1 MSDAGIVEPNGLA
14 PTSLSAPPSG
24 IPPRMPTRAERR
36 RLLWIIGSAAGAVAL
51 VTALVVIVT
60 RPHPFTASDAR
71 RAGVPVMVGQT
82 LFLPNGTTES
92 YPLGAGDEFAQLAE
106 VPEGLLAVIYHDEP
120 DAAGSSTE
128 LRLVYPGGSYEEI
141 ATSLDSEYHVTSDGR
156 TVVIRSSDAH
166 GKLALRS
173 IDIATDRQLH
183 AIGDGSQY
191 VVAVNGDWVLVTN
204 MGNGAD
210 RQPSEIWNARTGAVV
225 PFASYLGV
233 AAWGVT
239 PNGDVLRG
247 VDLDASAQPDAPAD
261 ACYDL
266 VAPIG
271 TATSATLPTTPTGYC
286 GTLNVTEGMM
296 SPDGTWAV
304 LLAENKQSFGN
315 DFVALRT
322 ADLHAG
328 RWSPAAIIPAG
339 AVSEPLLWDSGTSF
353 IVPYTDDADHNGY
366 ERCTVDGQ
374 CHDLGIPDTALIAGV
389 YRG

>member
-14 PTSLSAPPSG
+14 PTSLPS
-24 IPPRMPTRAERR
+24 PARAKRR
-36 RLLWIIGSAAGAVAL
+36 RRIIGSAAGVAALAIAL
-51 VTALVVIVT
+51 VTALAVIVT
-60 RPHPFTASDAR
+60 RPHPFTAADAR

-82 LFLPNGTTES
+82 LFLPNGRTES
-92 YPLGAGDEFAQLAE
+92 YPLGAGDEFGQLAE
-106 VPEGLLAVIYHDEP
+106 VPDGLLAVISHDEP
-120 DAAGSSTE
+120 DAAGSSTD
-128 LRLVYPGGSYEEI
+128 LRLIYPGGSYEQI
-141 ATSLDSEYHVTSDGR
+141 ATSLDNEFQVTSDGR

-166 GKLALRS
+166 GNLALRS

-183 AIGDGSQY
+183 AIGDGNQY
-191 VVAVNGDWVLVTN
+191 VVGLNGDWLLVTN
-204 MGNGAD
+204 VGNGVHW
-210 RQPSEIWNARTGAVV
+210 QPSELWNARTGAVV

-239 PNGDVLRG
+239 PSGEVLRG
-247 VDLDASAQPDAPAD
+247 INIDASAQPDTTAD

-271 TATSATLPTTPTGYC
+271 TATSAILPTMPTGYC
-286 GTLNVTEGMM
+286 GTLNVTAGMM

-304 LLAENKQSFGN
+304 LLVDNEQSEGN

-328 RWSPAAIIPAG
+328 LWSPAVIIHVG
-339 AVSEPLLWDSGTSF
+339 GVSKPLFWDSATSF
-353 IVPYTDDADHNGY
+353 IAPYTDDADHDGY
-366 ERCTVDGQ
+366 ERCSVDGQ
-374 CHDLGIPDTALIAGV
+374 CHDLGIPGTALIAGV

>member
-14 PTSLSAPPSG
+14 PTSRSSPA
-24 IPPRMPTRAERR
+24 RAKRR
-36 RLLWIIGSAAGAVAL
+36 RLWIIGSAAGVVAL

-60 RPHPFTASDAR
+60 RPHPFTAADAR
-71 RAGVPVMVGQT
+71 RAGVPVMVGAT
-82 LFLPNGTTES
+82 LFLPNGRTES
-92 YPLGAGDEFAQLAE
+92 FPLGAGDEYGQLAE
-106 VPEGLLAVIYHDEP
+106 VPEGLLAFILHNGP
-120 DAAGSSTE
+120 DAAGPSNE
-128 LRLVYPGGSYEEI
+128 LRLIYPDGSYEEV
-141 ATSLDSEYHVTSDGR
+141 ATSLDNEYHVTSDGR

-166 GKLALRS
+166 GNLALRS

-183 AIGDGSQY
+183 AIGDSNQY
-191 VVAVNGDWVLVTN
+191 VVGLNGDWALITN
-204 MGNGAD
+204 MGNGVD
-210 RQPSEIWNARTGAVV
+210 WQPSELWNARTGAVV

-239 PNGDVLRG
+239 PSGDVLRG
-247 VDLDASAQPDAPAD
+247 IDLDASVRPDATAN

-296 SPDGTWAV
+296 SPEGTWAV
-304 LLAENKQSFGN
+304 LLVDNPQSGGN

-328 RWSPAAIIPAG
+328 RWSPAIVVQVG
-339 AVSEPLLWDSGTSF
+339 ALSKPLFWDSPTSF
-353 IVPYTDDADHNGY
+353 IAPYADDADHDGY
-366 ERCTVDGQ
+366 ERCSVDGT
-374 CHDLGIPDTALIAGV
+374 CHDLGIPGTALIAGV
-389 YRG
+389 YHP